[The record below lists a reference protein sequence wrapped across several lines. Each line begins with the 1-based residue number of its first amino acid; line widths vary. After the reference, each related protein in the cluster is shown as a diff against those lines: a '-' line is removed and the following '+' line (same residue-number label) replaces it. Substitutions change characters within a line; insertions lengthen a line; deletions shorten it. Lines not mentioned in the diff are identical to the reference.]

1 MKDKAETRTVSAA
14 RRLLVLDDDAMTGE
28 TIRRIGEFAGLES
41 IHTASPAEFFR
52 LVREWAPDVI
62 ALDLLM
68 PEMDGVEV
76 MAMLSELDC
85 EANLIITSGVGS
97 KILNAAGLS
106 ATSHGLNTLGVLSKP
121 FSPAML
127 RSLLARPQMR
137 AETHGNVPRGE
148 VVVQPTVTDLRR
160 AIDTRE
166 ITVAYQPKIFCK
178 TGTLAGFEALARWSF
193 NGKPVPPDRFIPM
206 AEENGLI
213 DDLTRLIVE
222 QALKWLATASED
234 GNNSPSTG
242 ISQAHLS
249 LNISART
256 LTNEALFRWVVSL
269 CDELGI
275 NHRRL
280 IFELTESSAMG
291 DAVTALDTLTRL
303 RMQGFSLSI
312 DDFGTGFS
320 SMVQLVRLP
329 FSEIKIDKSFV
340 MDSGVSAES
349 RAITRSIV
357 DLGRSLGLLST
368 AEGVE
373 DQDTLDYLQTLGC
386 DLAQGYFISR
396 PLKDVDVPVWY
407 RQREEARE
415 AFRLDSV
422 RDSTLIGSLPE
433 RRFDRI
439 THLARRLFGVPIS
452 LITFLDRDTQW
463 IKSGLVGPDDKM
475 PRDETFCTHSIAM
488 DDALIVRDALV
499 DKRFSELAAVRGS
512 ERIRFYAGHPV
523 CLPNGSKIGALCLLD
538 RVPRDLSHSE
548 VKLLQRLASMVE
560 AELATVGS
568 VSSPEADVL
577 VDILGKGAL
586 RERTQATLEL
596 AKIVNEPV
604 AAILY
609 TLDQLGDINR
619 RFGRAMGDR
628 CLRAV
633 ASAID
638 RIADPSDL
646 VGRYRG
652 GEIVVIRMNATV
664 SAVQDLFERFQQA
677 LEELST
683 TLSVPVH
690 ALLSMAFLE
699 AGNPDA
705 LETGIEEA
713 RASATGVGP
722 SLEGKP

>member
-1 MKDKAETRTVSAA
+1 MNDKTEAGTVGAA

-41 IHTASPAEFFR
+41 VHTASPAEFFK
-52 LVREWAPDVI
+52 LVGEWAPDVI

-76 MAMLSELDC
+76 MARLSELGCD
-85 EANLIITSGVGS
+85 ANLIITSGVGS
-97 KILNAAGLS
+97 KVLNAAGLS
-106 ATSHGLNTLGVLSKP
+106 ANGHGLNTLGVLSKP
-121 FSPAML
+121 FSPAKL
-127 RSLLARPQMR
+127 RSLLARPRQ
-137 AETHGNVPRGE
+137 HGEAHRDVPRRAAVE
-148 VVVQPTVTDLRR
+148 QPTVTDLRR
-160 AIDTRE
+160 AIDTRA
-166 ITVAYQPKIFCK
+166 ITVVYQPKIFCK

-193 NGKPVPPDRFIPM
+193 NGKPVPPDRFIPL

-222 QALKWLATASED
+222 QALKWLATVSED
-234 GNNSPSTG
+234 RDNSPSTG
-242 ISQAHLS
+242 ISEAHLS

-256 LTNEALFRWVVSL
+256 LTNESLFRWVVSL

-275 NHRRL
+275 HRHRL

-291 DAVTALDTLTRL
+291 DTVAALDTLTRL
-303 RMQGFSLSI
+303 RMQGFNLSI

-340 MDSGVSAES
+340 MDSGVSSES
-349 RAITRSIV
+349 RAVTRSIV

-396 PLKDVDVPVWY
+396 PMKDVDVPAWY
-407 RQREEARE
+407 CQREEARE

-422 RDSTLIGSLPE
+422 RDSTLVGSLPE

-439 THLARRLFGVPIS
+439 TQLARRLFSVPSS
-452 LITFLDRDTQW
+452 LITFLDRETQW
-463 IKSGLVGPDDKM
+463 IKSGSIDSDSKM
-475 PRDETFCTHSIAM
+475 PRDETFCTHTIAV

-499 DKRFSELAAVRGS
+499 DKRFSELDLVRGS
-512 ERIRFYAGHPV
+512 ERIRFYAGHPI
-523 CLPNGSKIGALCLLD
+523 CLPNGAKIGALCLLD
-538 RVPRDLSHSE
+538 RVPRDMSGSE
-548 VKLLQRLASMVE
+548 LALLQRLASMVE
-560 AELATVGS
+560 SELAVAGS
-568 VSSPEADVL
+568 PDDGISQ
-577 VDILGKGAL
+577 DILSKGAL
-586 RERTQATLEL
+586 RERAQTTLEL
-596 AKIVNEPV
+596 AETVNEPIAV
-604 AAILY
+604 ILF
-609 TLDQLGDINR
+609 TLDQLGDINQK
-619 RFGRAMGDR
+619 FGRAKGDR
-628 CLRAV
+628 CLKAV
-633 ASAID
+633 AVAVN

-646 VGRYRG
+646 IGRYRG
-652 GEIVVIRMNATV
+652 GEIVVVRMNATV
-664 SAVQDLFERFQQA
+664 SAVQDLFRECQQA
-677 LEELST
+677 LEELSA

-699 AGNPDA
+699 PGKPDA
-705 LETGIEEA
+705 LEAGIEEA

-722 SLEGKP
+722 SLEGKR

>member
-1 MKDKAETRTVSAA
+1 MNDSIEAGTVGAA

-41 IHTASPAEFFR
+41 IHTASPAEFFE
-52 LVREWAPDVI
+52 LVEEWAPDVI

-76 MAMLSELDC
+76 MAKLSELDC
-85 EANLIITSGVGS
+85 AANLIITSGVGS
-97 KILNAAGLS
+97 KVLNAAGLS
-106 ATSHGLNTLGVLSKP
+106 ASGHGLNTLGVLSKP
-121 FSPAML
+121 FSPAKL
-127 RSLLARPQMR
+127 RSLLARPQQR
-137 AETHGNVPRGE
+137 VETHGDTPRGE
-148 VVVQPTVTDLRR
+148 VVVHPTVIDLRR
-160 AIDTRE
+160 AIDTRA

-222 QALKWLATASED
+222 QALKWLAAASED

-256 LTNEALFRWVVSL
+256 LTNEALFREVVSL

-275 NHRRL
+275 NHHRL

-303 RMQGFSLSI
+303 RMQGFNLSI

-340 MDSGVSAES
+340 MDSGASAES

-422 RDSTLIGSLPE
+422 RDSTLVGSMPE

-452 LITFLDRDTQW
+452 LITFLDRETQW
-463 IKSGLVGPDDKM
+463 IKSGSIAPDSKM
-475 PRDETFCTHSIAM
+475 PRDESFCTHTIAV
-488 DDALIVRDALV
+488 DEALIVRDALV
-499 DKRFSELAAVRGS
+499 DKRFSELDLVRGS

-523 CLPNGSKIGALCLLD
+523 CLPNGAKIGALCILD
-538 RVPRDLSHSE
+538 RVPRDMSDSDLQR
-548 VKLLQRLASMVE
+548 LQRLAAMVE
-560 AELATVGS
+560 AELAVAGS
-568 VSSPEADVL
+568 PDDGITQDVL
-577 VDILGKGAL
+577 SKGAL
-586 RERTQATLEL
+586 RERTQTTLDL
-596 AKIVNEPV
+596 AESLREPV
-604 AAILY
+604 AAILF

-619 RFGRAMGDR
+619 KFGRALGDR
-628 CLRAV
+628 CLQEVAV
-633 ASAID
+633 AVN

-652 GEIVVIRMNATV
+652 GEIVIIRMNATV
-664 SAVQDLFERFQQA
+664 SDAQALFGKFQQA
-677 LEELST
+677 LEEIST
-683 TLSVPVH
+683 TLATPVH
-690 ALLSMAFLE
+690 ALLSMTFLE
-699 AGNPDA
+699 AGKPDS
-705 LETGIEEA
+705 LESAIEEA
-713 RASATGVGP
+713 RASATEVGT
-722 SLEGKP
+722 SLEGK